1 MSKVT
6 LTELNDDVLIREY
19 AGGTETDIILDLNVV
34 MFRLGLERPNTWE
47 VFRYFYH
54 KRICIGSYTD
64 LLE

>member
-6 LTELNDDVLIREY
+6 LTKLNDDVLIREY
-19 AGGTETDIILDLNVV
+19 TSGPATGIILDLSLA